1 MKQVKLKST
10 FLLTGKT
17 LLLGLLL
24 AMQPVHAERVEGL
37 YTVRTLV
44 PDASDATR
52 AATAN
57 KALVELLVRVSGTR
71 QVLEK
76 MPPDEFVASP
86 AAFQDHPQRS
96 LWRELQSA
104 QTLVTQFSYGNTSEV
119 LTLETGDQ
127 VRAQLLELEFDPA
140 GVNRL
145 LRRLEAPVWDVSR
158 PRTLFWVALEGR
170 QGRYLISSESNQPL
184 SDALLARSRVRGVPV
199 VVPDPARNPYP
210 SFLMSDVW
218 NGVTARILEASQ
230 TYRPDA
236 IVVARIF
243 PEGGQW
249 LAEWQLFTGMDS
261 IQQRSS
267 ADTLGG
273 ILEAGV
279 DFAAEALSQRYASQ
293 PGQDSGRYRISVA
306 NIVRATDYAA
316 LTRYLNGLSLTSQV
330 RVRQVNEQQLLLEL
344 TLQGGLDQL
353 RANLALDGRLHE
365 ESFIGLQQLHGLGDV
380 GRTLP
385 VTTAGGVDAYFRWQA
400 R

>member
-1 MKQVKLKST
+1 MKQVKLKSI
-10 FLLTGKT
+10 FLLTGKA
-17 LLLGLLL
+17 LLL
-24 AMQPVHAERVEGL
+24 ALLLALQPVHAERVEGMH
-37 YTVRTLV
+37 TVRTLV
-44 PDASDATR
+44 PDASDETR
-52 AATAN
+52 AETAN
-57 KALVELLVRVSGTR
+57 QALMELLVRVSGTR

-76 MPPDEFVASP
+76 WPPDEFVTSP
-86 AAFQDHPQRS
+86 DAFQDHPQRG
-96 LWRELQSA
+96 LWRELRSA
-104 QTLVTQFSYGNTSEV
+104 QTLVTQFSYGNTNEL
-119 LTLETGDQ
+119 LTLESGDQ

-145 LRRLEAPVWDVSR
+145 LRRLEAPVWDISR

-170 QGRYLISSESNQPL
+170 QGRYLISSQSNQPL
-184 SDALLARSRVRGVPV
+184 SDTLLARSRVRGVPA

-230 TYRPDA
+230 PYRPDA
-236 IVVARIF
+236 IVVGRIF

-261 IQQRSS
+261 MQQRSS

-273 ILEAGV
+273 ILEVGV
-279 DFAAEALSQRYASQ
+279 DFAAEALSQRYASH
-293 PGQDSGRYRISVA
+293 PGQEAGRYRISVS
-306 NIVRATDYAA
+306 NIARAADYAA

-330 RVRQVNEQQLLLEL
+330 RVQQVNEQQLLLEL

-365 ESFIGLQQLHGLGDV
+365 ESFIGLQQLHSLGDSV
-380 GRTLP
+380 RTP
-385 VTTAGGVDAYFRWQA
+385 SVTTAGAVDAYFRWQA